1 MNLKNYKE
9 EIIFIFVILLVI
21 SIWRMIELF
30 KDNRNRNNTIIKE
43 GMVAE
48 EGMTPEERKDTE
60 KIISQTD
67 KILAEANN
75 LIKEKTLN
83 ATPPTT
89 NGFRIQRESF
99 ISMSQIINSATKLLT
114 SEDYGNNTSEN
125 VMTVNQRMHSATLMD
140 HKPQFSIDPPKTKT
154 NTTNTTIEGLE
165 NKDDKNVIPVK
176 ITSLSDT
183 PENKFKLRDYYIKS
197 SYNTFNDGDFDYSTV
212 SMDAC
217 LYALSRGC
225 RFIDFEVYSIDNV
238 PVIASSS
245 ENEYTTKKSKNSIP
259 VSEAFEVLGNY
270 AFSSAKC
277 PNHEDPF
284 IIHMRIMSQNITMY
298 HKLEDVIKNSKSV
311 ASRLLGPK
319 YGMDYQSNDLGNENL
334 LDFKNKIILMVDG
347 TNPIYKKTGFYQFVN
362 MSSNTLFLS
371 KKTVFDVKNI
381 ADPQQYKEA
390 NKKNM
395 ALVLPEKSG
404 KPKNDGHN
412 GPYTWGAQI
421 VAMCFQESAR
431 NEKLDAYEKSFDAVG
446 FAYVLKPK
454 DLRYIPITIAPPK
467 PPNPNSSFEGKPAS
481 APGIGALPPF

>member
-21 SIWRMIELF
+21 AIWRMIELF
-30 KDNRNRNNTIIKE
+30 KDNRNKTIIKE
-43 GMVAE
+43 GMATE
-48 EGMTPEERKDTE
+48 EGMTPEERNKTE
-60 KIISQTD
+60 QIISQTD

-89 NGFRIQRESF
+89 NGFRIQKEGF

-125 VMTVNQRMHSATLMD
+125 VMTINQRMHSATLMD
-140 HKPQFSIDPPKTKT
+140 QKPQISIDPPKT
-154 NTTNTTIEGLE
+154 NMNTNTTIEGLE
-165 NKDDKNVIPVK
+165 NKNDKNVIPVK

-225 RFIDFEVYSIDNV
+225 RFIDFEIYSIDNI

-319 YGMDYQSNDLGNENL
+319 YGMDYHSKDLGNENL
-334 LDFKNKIILMVDG
+334 LDFKGKIILIVDG

-381 ADPQQYKEA
+381 ADPQQYKES

-395 ALVLPEKSG
+395 ALVLPEKSA

-421 VAMCFQESAR
+421 VPMCFQESAR

-446 FAYVLKPK
+446 FAFVLKPK

-467 PPNPNSSFEGKPAS
+467 PPNPNSSFEGKPSS

>member
-1 MNLKNYKE
+1 
-9 EIIFIFVILLVI
+9 
-21 SIWRMIELF
+21 
-30 KDNRNRNNTIIKE
+30 
-43 GMVAE
+43 
-48 EGMTPEERKDTE
+48 
-60 KIISQTD
+60 
-67 KILAEANN
+67 
-75 LIKEKTLN
+75 
-83 ATPPTT
+83 
-89 NGFRIQRESF
+89 
-99 ISMSQIINSATKLLT
+99 
-114 SEDYGNNTSEN
+114 
-125 VMTVNQRMHSATLMD
+125 
-140 HKPQFSIDPPKTKT
+140 
-154 NTTNTTIEGLE
+154 
-165 NKDDKNVIPVK
+165 
-176 ITSLSDT
+176 
-183 PENKFKLRDYYIKS
+183 
-197 SYNTFNDGDFDYSTV
+197 
-212 SMDAC
+212 MDAC

>member
-89 NGFRIQRESF
+89 NGFRIQREGF